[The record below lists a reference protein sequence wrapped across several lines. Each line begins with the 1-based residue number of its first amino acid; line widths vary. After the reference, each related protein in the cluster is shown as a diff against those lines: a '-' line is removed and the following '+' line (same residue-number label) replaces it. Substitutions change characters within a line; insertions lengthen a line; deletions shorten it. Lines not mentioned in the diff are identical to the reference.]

1 MTRRKKRWLCILLSM
16 LCLGLGGCM
25 FKTVDE
31 MYALPGRS
39 EEYNNLQSAI
49 DGVLEGSDYCA
60 PVSGDNQQAV
70 QMADLN
76 GDGTSEVLVFAR
88 GGGERPL
95 RIFVFHQITDAYEHL
110 ATLEGDGIA
119 FSQVEYVQMDEN
131 PGLELVVGRQISGEI
146 PGSVAV
152 YSFDDGTAQ
161 QLLST
166 SYYQFVTADF
176 NGDGKS
182 GLAVLRAGADE
193 GVGVAELYTFEQ
205 GLTQRSV
212 EAQMSVPVRNIKRIV
227 VGNMCEGTPAVF
239 VASTFEENALV
250 TDVFTVLGGQ
260 FVNVSLS
267 NESGTSI
274 QTVRSYYVYAD
285 DIDDDGII
293 ELPSVQGFLPP
304 PEGAVLVDNP
314 YLIQWYNLQT
324 DGTQVEKMTTYH
336 SFTGGW
342 YVRLDPAWQTG
353 IFVTRDMDMVG
364 NQGYVFSCRDE
375 SDGSTRELFAIY
387 ARSGDQSLEGLI
399 KLAQKDD
406 VVYAAQVLE
415 GGADLG
421 MTEDTLKDC
430 FKFIQVDWKTGET

>member
-152 YSFDDGTAQ
+152 
-161 QLLST
+161 
-166 SYYQFVTADF
+166 
-176 NGDGKS
+176 
-182 GLAVLRAGADE
+182 
-193 GVGVAELYTFEQ
+193 
-205 GLTQRSV
+205 
-212 EAQMSVPVRNIKRIV
+212 
-227 VGNMCEGTPAVF
+227 
-239 VASTFEENALV
+239 
-250 TDVFTVLGGQ
+250 
-260 FVNVSLS
+260 
-267 NESGTSI
+267 
-274 QTVRSYYVYAD
+274 
-285 DIDDDGII
+285 
-293 ELPSVQGFLPP
+293 
-304 PEGAVLVDNP
+304 
-314 YLIQWYNLQT
+314 
-324 DGTQVEKMTTYH
+324 
-336 SFTGGW
+336 
-342 YVRLDPAWQTG
+342 
-353 IFVTRDMDMVG
+353 
-364 NQGYVFSCRDE
+364 
-375 SDGSTRELFAIY
+375 
-387 ARSGDQSLEGLI
+387 
-399 KLAQKDD
+399 
-406 VVYAAQVLE
+406 
-415 GGADLG
+415 
-421 MTEDTLKDC
+421 
-430 FKFIQVDWKTGET
+430 